1 MPWNYLS
8 ESYSECTKSENLYV
22 GFVKAG
28 YCRKGEIAV
37 PERHFDLSG
46 TDGFPTARQV
56 VCKTGFL
63 MYVLYFSADRSLFCF
78 RFFGFG
84 FFKDK
89 LLKRGTVFLHIGN

>member
-1 MPWNYLS
+1 MYKP
-8 ESYSECTKSENLYV
+8 ENLYV

-28 YCRKGEIAV
+28 DCRKGKITV

-46 TDGFPTARQV
+46 TDGFPTAQQA

-63 MYVLYFSADRSLFCF
+63 MYFLYSSADRHLF
-78 RFFGFG
+78 RFRFGFGFG

-89 LLKRGTVFLHIGN
+89 LLERGAVFFHIGN